1 MKATA
6 RSSTRGAPRQV
17 SRGSAHRASGRL
29 AVAVLGLFALL
40 GPRAAGQSPDPAG
53 RAEPSWQ
60 AFLLAGDLNK
70 RQSESALEEIGAGW
84 DDRFTG
90 MLIDVARFLPSPRS
104 PRLSAEPSSS
114 GGGGL
119 APDDDDG
126 DLPSRGAD
134 FPAAVRQP
142 PGADV
147 RQRIT
152 SFLQKQTGKRFGDDL
167 RAWRQWI
174 WSQPAAPHRGLARFK
189 AELYARVDPRFRVF
203 FPEGVKAGI
212 RLDEVD
218 WGGVGVNGIP
228 PLHAPKRVS
237 TADATYLRD
246 NHVVF
251 GIEVNGEARAYPK
264 RILAWHELATDSLGG
279 VDLTIVYCTLCGTV
293 IPYESR
299 AGERRFT
306 FGTSGLL
313 YRSNKLM
320 FDQETGSLWS
330 ALEGVPVVGSLVG
343 SGLRLTFHA
352 VVTTTWGEWKRDH
365 PHTTVLS
372 LDTGFQRNYD
382 EGAAYREYFAT
393 DRTMFETPV
402 KDTRLKNK
410 AEVLVLRPEVLGPGS
425 QAVAIAVERLRREAV
440 YGVDAGGR
448 ALVVITSRGGANR
461 VYERGAHVFRT
472 REGDAIVR
480 DAAGGRWRATPQAL
494 VHETTGERLAA
505 VAAHRVFWFGW
516 VAQYPDTVLHK

>member
-1 MKATA
+1 MTPPI
-6 RSSTRGAPRQV
+6 RRQWP
-17 SRGSAHRASGRL
+17 GRRL
-29 AVAVLGLFALL
+29 VAAAVGLSVLL
-40 GPRAAGQSPDPAG
+40 GARAAGQAPVAG
-53 RAEPSWQ
+53 GGAEPPWQ
-60 AFLLAGDLNK
+60 AFLLAGDLDK
-70 RQSESALEEIGAGW
+70 RRSEAALDEIGARW
-84 DDRFTG
+84 DNRFAG
-90 MLIDVARFLPSPRS
+90 MLVDVARFLPSPRG
-104 PRLSAEPSSS
+104 PRPSAEGSPST
-114 GGGGL
+114 GGGL
-119 APDDDDG
+119 SPDDDAG
-126 DLPSRGAD
+126 DLAPPGGD
-134 FPAAVRQP
+134 FPAAVRQA

-147 RQRIT
+147 RHRIT
-152 SFLQKQTGKRFGDDL
+152 SFLQRQTGKRFGDDL
-167 RAWRQWI
+167 RAWRQWV
-174 WSQPAAPHRGLARFK
+174 WSQPSEPHSGMARFK

-203 FPEGVKAGI
+203 FPEGVKATI

-228 PLHAPKRVS
+228 PLRTPARL
-237 TADATYLRD
+237 AAAEATYLKD

-299 AGERRFT
+299 AGDRRFT

-343 SGLRLTFHA
+343 AGLQLAFHA

-372 LDTGFQRNYD
+372 PDTGFERNYG

-410 AEVLVLRPEVLGPGS
+410 AEVLVLRPEILEPGS
-425 QAVAIAVERLRREAV
+425 RPVAIAVERLERDPV
-440 YGVDAGGR
+440 YSLDAGGR
-448 ALVVITSRGGANR
+448 SLVVITSRGGANR
-461 VYERGAHVFRT
+461 VYERGAHTFQRG
-472 REGDAIVR
+472 EGDAAVR
-480 DAAGGRWRATPQAL
+480 DATGGRWRATPQAL

-505 VAAHRVFWFGW
+505 VPAHRVFWFGW
-516 VAQYPDTVLHK
+516 VAQFPDTDLHK

>member
-1 MKATA
+1 MRGLAAT
-6 RSSTRGAPRQV
+6 
-17 SRGSAHRASGRL
+17 
-29 AVAVLGLFALL
+29 VLGVLVLL
-40 GPRAAGQSPDPAG
+40 GTRATGQSPEPGGGA
-53 RAEPSWQ
+53 AEPRWQ
-60 AFLLAGDLNK
+60 AFLLAGDLDR
-70 RQSESALEEIGAGW
+70 RQSEAALAEIAARW
-84 DDRFTG
+84 ENRFTG
-90 MLIDVARFLPSPRS
+90 MLIDTARFLPSPRGPGLFGEGS
-104 PRLSAEPSSS
+104 PS
-114 GGGGL
+114 GGGL
-119 APDDDDG
+119 SPDDDAG
-126 DLPSRGAD
+126 DLPSPGED
-134 FPAAVRQP
+134 FPATVRQP

-152 SFLQKQTGKRFGDDL
+152 SFLRKHTGKRFGDDL
-167 RAWRQWI
+167 RRWRQWI
-174 WSQPAAPHRGLARFK
+174 WSQPAQPHSRLARFK

-228 PLHAPKRVS
+228 PLRAPTS
-237 TADATYLRD
+237 LAAAGATYLKN

-251 GIEVNGEARAYPK
+251 GIEVNGQARAYPK

-279 VDLTIVYCTLCGTV
+279 IDLTIVYCTLCGAV

-299 AGERRFT
+299 VGERRFT

-343 SGLRLTFHA
+343 SGLQLTVHA

-372 LDTGFQRNYD
+372 RDTGFERNYD

-410 AEVLVLRPEVLGPGS
+410 AEVLVLRPEILSPGS
-425 QAVAIAVERLRREAV
+425 RPVAIAVERLERDPV
-440 YGVDAGGR
+440 YSLDAGGR
-448 ALVVITSRGGANR
+448 SLVVITSRGGANR
-461 VYERGAHVFRT
+461 VYERGSHTFRT
-472 REGDAIVR
+472 RDGDAMVR
-480 DAAGGRWRATPQAL
+480 DTTGGRWQVTPQAL
-494 VHETTGERLAA
+494 VHHTTGERLAT
-505 VAAHRVFWFGW
+505 VPAHRVFWFGW
-516 VAQYPDTVLHK
+516 VAQYPDTVLHE